1 MSSDLGSLDRSSF
14 IPLYHQL
21 KEVILEKIET
31 GEWTASQIIPSESD
45 LQNIFDVSR
54 ATVRR
59 TVELLAS
66 EGFLEKKRGKGTF
79 VKRPV
84 IEENLPVLK
93 SFTEEMKDRNAK
105 KRVITAQYMEQTSK
119 LRKILDLSPNELI
132 FHLKRLMIVDESP
145 LGILNSYI
153 PERYELSV
161 DEDYSKSLYEI
172 LERKGVRLNEADQSI
187 EASMSTNEEIRLLG
201 LKASF
206 PTLVIKRI
214 AYSISGAPVEY
225 VRGVYH
231 GGRYRYSLRLSRYR

>member
-1 MSSDLGSLDRSSF
+1 MSLDLGSLDRDSF
-14 IPLYHQL
+14 VPLYHQL
-21 KEVILEKIET
+21 KELILEKIET
-31 GEWTASQIIPSESD
+31 GEWGASQIIPSESD
-45 LQNIFDVSR
+45 LQDLFDVSR

-59 TVELLAS
+59 TIELLAN
-66 EGFLEKKRGKGTF
+66 EGFLEKQRGKGTF

-93 SFTEEMKDRNAK
+93 SFTEEMKGRKAK
-105 KRVITAQYMEQTSK
+105 KRVITVRYIEQTGK

-132 FHLKRLMIVDESP
+132 FHLKRLMIVNESP

-153 PERYELSV
+153 PARYRLSV
-161 DEDYSKSLYEI
+161 DEDYSESLYEI

-187 EASMSTNEEIRLLG
+187 EASMSTNEEVRLLG